1 MFVQFSLQNI
11 SEIEIID
18 TQLKSAR
25 MHSMSRS
32 RSRGEDRVQQLKWQG
47 VTEAQ
52 PATWPRPKNLRKNQ
66 STRRLKD
73 HLSQWISDH
82 QGIRSHQKPRFD
94 CTKNY
99 ISLSL
104 RMSAA
109 QPVDSQRQIKNI
121 NALMNHHHV
130 SLLGDYGVRN
140 QPLPGLCVP
149 F

>member
-1 MFVQFSLQNI
+1 M
-11 SEIEIID
+11 D
-18 TQLKSAR
+18 
-25 MHSMSRS
+25 
-32 RSRGEDRVQQLKWQG
+32 
-47 VTEAQ
+47 
-52 PATWPRPKNLRKNQ
+52 
-66 STRRLKD
+66 
-73 HLSQWISDH
+73 
-82 QGIRSHQKPRFD
+82 IRSSKGCEAIRSPGLIVQR
-94 CTKNY
+94 

-149 F
+149 FCPGPVPGMWAM